1 MLSSRLPSQ
10 LSCLSILLI
19 INAAGCHTING
30 YTANSSGMSYYE
42 QGNFAAAAGE
52 FKQAM
57 LSNPSNPDFIANYA
71 KAKMKSGDPEGA
83 EQLFRQAISISPS
96 HQPAYHGLA
105 ESMIAQGRSE
115 DAASLLTSWV
125 ATQPYVAES
134 HVELAWLQREMG
146 QPDLAAQSLQQALQ
160 VNPSHPTAL
169 AHLGQYYEET
179 GHPDQ
184 AVAIYQRSLQSDWNQ
199 PEVHSR
205 IAAASQTAGAAS
217 PMSATAMARGVH
229 PYQVPRQQTAFG
241 PPSRGAQMAQMQM
254 AQTQIAMNGYP
265 LTGPVDQTAA
275 APGQYTANMPMAS
288 TMNPGMFHGY
298 YASGRPSPNMM
309 MDPHGGWQA
318 ADAMMTIPPDQ
329 ATSISFGTGSF
340 EGNASA
346 MPPVG
351 SEWSF
356 ETESPSTTPP
366 TMPLNSTPNT
376 AVLPTPDPAFSATKP
391 TTGIAKASWSPA
403 NPKSPVT
410 EKASGELPL
419 VEAF

>member
-1 MLSSRLPSQ
+1 
-10 LSCLSILLI
+10 
-19 INAAGCHTING
+19 
-30 YTANSSGMSYYE
+30 
-42 QGNFAAAAGE
+42 
-52 FKQAM
+52 
-57 LSNPSNPDFIANYA
+57 
-71 KAKMKSGDPEGA
+71 
-83 EQLFRQAISISPS
+83 
-96 HQPAYHGLA
+96 
-105 ESMIAQGRSE
+105 
-115 DAASLLTSWV
+115 
-125 ATQPYVAES
+125 
-134 HVELAWLQREMG
+134 
-146 QPDLAAQSLQQALQ
+146 
-160 VNPSHPTAL
+160 
-169 AHLGQYYEET
+169 
-179 GHPDQ
+179 
-184 AVAIYQRSLQSDWNQ
+184 
-199 PEVHSR
+199 
-205 IAAASQTAGAAS
+205 
-217 PMSATAMARGVH
+217 
-229 PYQVPRQQTAFG
+229 
-241 PPSRGAQMAQMQM
+241 
-254 AQTQIAMNGYP
+254 MNGYP

-329 ATSISFGTGSF
+329 ATSMSFGTGSF

-391 TTGIAKASWSPA
+391 TTGIAKASWSPV